1 MEYPSY
7 KEKSS
12 SWHLTGG
19 GTKEKV
25 RWIRKTQPTRKP
37 IGVTV
42 KVILHPLIYT
52 RSKST
57 LAQNVVNI
65 KKRSRSSDK
74 KTPAEEVLEA
84 VLNPS

>member
-7 KEKSS
+7 AEKSS

-37 IGVTV
+37 IGVTA
-42 KVILHPLIYT
+42 KVAMTSLNSHF
-52 RSKST
+52 
-57 LAQNVVNI
+57 
-65 KKRSRSSDK
+65 SSGDNSATCWYGAK
-74 KTPAEEVLEA
+74 GARV
-84 VLNPS
+84 